1 MKLTNSAKKAYLGL
15 VLANLLIM
23 FSFLQL
29 HNYYYDY
36 LKAPIPPGPLQSLIN
51 LVSMLQKATQDKWP
65 SILKEHPIEWIEIS
79 LSEKPR
85 YPQNALLGLQP
96 YIVIAMLREHKEPT
110 FSVFVNSTSWINIKI
125 SPPFQKKDL
134 LFYSFLFVLLSI
146 LFLINYL
153 VVKILN
159 QPLQTIIESLNDT
172 HINDNWSP
180 IPLTG
185 NSEQQLII
193 KCINELQKKVHK
205 LLSNRTKVV
214 TAISHDLR
222 TPLTRLRLRVEN
234 IEDEKTYLKM
244 MDDINEME
252 FMVRDTL
259 NYFQDI
265 HNSELPQRFDLVSL
279 INSIQEDMSDS
290 GVSIVFSTDCN
301 KLIYTGTVNLLKR
314 ALNNIINNA
323 VQYGD
328 SAKVILVDTIE
339 EIHIII
345 KDQGP
350 GLSEEEL
357 TQIYSP
363 FFRGEKSRSRTTGGA
378 GLGVTISK
386 EIVEMHKGSITVL
399 NANDGGLEVTIRL
412 PKVTKLS

>member
-1 MKLTNSAKKAYLGL
+1 
-15 VLANLLIM
+15 M

-29 HNYYYDY
+29 HKYYYDY
-36 LKAPIPPGPLQSLIN
+36 LKAPIPSGPLQSLIN

-85 YPQNALLGLQP
+85 YPHNALLGLQP

-185 NSEQQLII
+185 NSEQKLII
-193 KCINELQKKVHK
+193 KCINELQKKVYK

-222 TPLTRLRLRVEN
+222 TPLTRLKLRVEN

-259 NYFQDI
+259 NYIQDI

-290 GVSIVFSTDCN
+290 GVNIVFSTDCN

-314 ALNNIINNA
+314 ALNNVINNA

-328 SAKVILVDTIE
+328 SAKVILVDTID

-363 FFRGEKSRSRTTGGA
+363 FFRGETSRSRTTGGA